1 MVPFIKFIVF
11 PRHIRVPF
19 SKFAFEDNLY
29 EKENLT
35 SYDITNVQGYSMFM
49 AIVSAGKGV
58 GAQEAMDAYFA
69 RVENTPLEQLCTR
82 AADLSHMKRYQQPE
96 NYP

>member
-1 MVPFIKFIVF
+1 MVPFIKLIVF

-35 SYDITNVQGYSMFM
+35 SYDITHVQG
-49 AIVSAGKGV
+49 
-58 GAQEAMDAYFA
+58 
-69 RVENTPLEQLCTR
+69 
-82 AADLSHMKRYQQPE
+82 
-96 NYP
+96 

>member
-1 MVPFIKFIVF
+1 
-11 PRHIRVPF
+11 
-19 SKFAFEDNLY
+19 
-29 EKENLT
+29 
-35 SYDITNVQGYSMFM
+35 MFM